1 MSRRNPGYPSINIV
15 PTICAE
21 CGRVRNQWVNHSRCA
36 KARQQRFAA
45 ENAQREARL
54 MPRERQEVDA

>member
-1 MSRRNPGYPSINIV
+1 MSRRYSGYPSINIV

-21 CGRVRNQWVNHSRCA
+21 CNRVRNQWVDHSRCA

-45 ENAQREARL
+45 ENAKREARQC
-54 MPRERQEVDA
+54 RT

>member
-1 MSRRNPGYPSINIV
+1 MSRADRGYPSVHIV

-21 CGRVRNQWVNHSRCA
+21 CNRVRNQWVDHSRCA

-45 ENAQREARL
+45 ENAKREARQC
-54 MPRERQEVDA
+54 RT